1 MKKERLLL
9 GLLLAFL
16 LASNV
21 NALGQHDCGGDAG
34 RDSLMFSYI
43 QDSVLYACEK
53 DIEGYKYVC
62 STLQPLRL
70 CPEWENDSMLT
81 NMVDYY
87 NACHIY
93 GSISTDGDAYIRF
106 LEAAKDLVKEIS
118 AVDVSSVGNPAF
130 RDIVAQIRDLNAA
143 MFNQEE
149 KKLQS
154 EGYFNWDN
162 ELFIQNNG
170 RIYELCEEYDM
181 FLHSWMPD
189 KDETDTAQL
198 FRAINPATYFPPI
211 YSTYVG
217 QEAEP
222 DNGQTESLYNSMLA
236 ETDVDLRNAKL
247 IALAG
252 CMASENIYDYQERV
266 LDEMEKS
273 MKACTYSPLL
283 FTLWRAY
290 RCLYNELYACASKD
304 CYSPNIRYNH
314 YRRLVAHAI
323 LQYVA
328 AHPDDVTARFLFQ
341 RLSAQSNIMR
351 HGPYPYGNQ
360 GALERM
366 YVFWQGAIW

>member
-1 MKKERLLL
+1 MKIERLFL
-9 GLLLAFL
+9 GLIQAFL
-16 LASNV
+16 FVSSV
-21 NALGQHDCGGDAG
+21 NAFGQHDCDRNAS
-34 RDSLMFSYI
+34 RDSLMLSYI

-70 CPEWENDSMLT
+70 CPEWEKDTMLT
-81 NMVDYY
+81 SMVDYY

-106 LEAAKDLVKEIS
+106 LEAEKDLVKEIS
-118 AVDVSSVGNPAF
+118 AVDVSSVCDPEF
-130 RDIVAQIRDLNAA
+130 RNIVAQIRDLNAA
-143 MFNQEE
+143 IFNQKE
-149 KKLQS
+149 KKLQKN
-154 EGYFNWDN
+154 GYFNWDN
-162 ELFIQNNG
+162 KLFIQNNG
-170 RIYELCEEYDM
+170 KIYELCEEYDN
-181 FLHSWMPD
+181 FLYPWMPD

-247 IALAG
+247 ITLAG
-252 CMASENIYDYQERV
+252 CMASENIYDYKERV
-266 LDEMEKS
+266 LYEMEKS
-273 MKACTYSPLL
+273 MKAGTYSPLL

-304 CYSPNIRYNH
+304 CYSPNIRYNY
-314 YRRLVAHAI
+314 YRRLVAHTI
-323 LQYVA
+323 LKYVA

-341 RLSAQSNIMR
+341 RLSAQVNILR
-351 HGPYPYGNQ
+351 HGPYSYGNQ
-360 GALERM
+360 SALEWM
-366 YVFWQGAIW
+366 YVFWNGEIW